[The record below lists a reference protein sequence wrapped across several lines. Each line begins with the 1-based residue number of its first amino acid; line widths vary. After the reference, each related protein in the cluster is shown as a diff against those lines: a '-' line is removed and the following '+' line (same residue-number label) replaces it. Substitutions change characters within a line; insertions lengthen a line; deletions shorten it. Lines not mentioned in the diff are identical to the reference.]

1 MGTISVTNLGKAYKQ
16 YPTRWSRL
24 AEWVL
29 PFRHERHTLHW
40 VLQDISFQLNAGEAV
55 GILGVN
61 GAGKSTLLKMITG
74 TTQPTVGTVEIHGR
88 VAALLE
94 LGMGFHPDF
103 TGRQNVFMAGQLL
116 GYSVEE
122 LGQLMPDIEA
132 FANIGD
138 YIDQPVRMYSSGM
151 QMRLAFSVATA
162 QRPEVLIVDEALA
175 VGDAAFQ
182 RKCFQ
187 RIESFREQGTTLLL
201 VSHDIETIKKLCDRA
216 LFIKEGRIAAWG
228 KAKTVCDEYERF
240 LFGGNK
246 KLALNNEGQT
256 EVSVDQTSYDPELK
270 IESQIIYGSGG
281 VLVKDAYL
289 ENSQSKRFNV
299 IETGKSFFLKI
310 KIEVDEFCIKRPCF
324 NMQIKTT
331 DGVVIFGVNTD
342 HLKVNLDDSL
352 PVGTYDI
359 CFALEN
365 PLAPG
370 VYHITYGVKEDGIS
384 SDGFLVRVVDGL
396 IIKVV
401 DKPESTVARG
411 FVDMRSSFIVNK
423 VLS

>member
-1 MGTISVTNLGKAYKQ
+1 MGKITVTNLGKAYKK
-16 YPTRWSRL
+16 YPTRWARL

-29 PFRHERHTLHW
+29 PFSSKRHSLHW
-40 VLQDISFQLNAGEAV
+40 VLQDITFEVNAGEAV
-55 GILGVN
+55 GVLGVN

-74 TTQPTVGTVEIHGR
+74 TTHPTSGSVDIKGR

-103 TGRQNVFMAGQLL
+103 TGRQNVYMAGQLL

-122 LGQLMPDIEA
+122 ISQLMPSIES
-132 FANIGD
+132 FANIGE

-201 VSHDIETIKKLCDRA
+201 VSHDIETVKKLCDHA

-246 KLALNNEGQT
+246 KVAPERADKIDI
-256 EVSVDQTSYDPELK
+256 VVDQARFDPELK
-270 IESQIIYGSGG
+270 VESEMIYGNGQAEIETTWVSDESGNKVNVIDCG
-281 VLVKDAYL
+281 VPFQFHYYVRFNETIENPIFAMMLKTREGVALFGLDSTILEILPETYQAGELVKVTFTLQNPIA
-289 ENSQSKRFNV
+289 
-299 IETGKSFFLKI
+299 
-310 KIEVDEFCIKRPCF
+310 P
-324 NMQIKTT
+324 
-331 DGVVIFGVNTD
+331 
-342 HLKVNLDDSL
+342 
-352 PVGTYDI
+352 GTYYLNCSVKRKGSDKEA
-359 CFALEN
+359 F
-365 PLAPG
+365 LARRIDTA
-370 VYHITYGVKEDGIS
+370 VVRLVSTSQTTVMTGI
-384 SDGFLVRVVDGL
+384 
-396 IIKVV
+396 
-401 DKPESTVARG
+401 
-411 FVDMRSSFIVNK
+411 VDMKAEMSASI
-423 VLS
+423 L

>member
-1 MGTISVTNLGKAYKQ
+1 
-16 YPTRWSRL
+16 
-24 AEWVL
+24 
-29 PFRHERHTLHW
+29 LHW

>member
-246 KLALNNEGQT
+246 KLALNNEGQS

>member
-16 YPTRWSRL
+16 FPTRWSRL
-24 AEWVL
+24 AEWVI
-29 PFRHERHTLHW
+29 PFSRKRHTLHW
-40 VLQDISFQLNAGEAV
+40 VLQDINFQVNAGEAV

-74 TTQPTVGTVEIHGR
+74 TTQPTTGGVAIQGR

-103 TGRQNVFMAGQLL
+103 TGRQNVYMAGQLL
-116 GYSVEE
+116 GYRVEE
-122 LGQLMPDIEA
+122 LTQLMPGIEA

-216 LFIKEGRIAAWG
+216 LFIKEGRTAGWG

-246 KLALNNEGQT
+246 KIEVNRIDQT
-256 EVSVDQTSYDPELK
+256 EAVVDQTRYDPELK
-270 IESQIIYGSGG
+270 VESEIVYGSGG
-281 VLVKDAYL
+281 ILVKDVYL
-289 ENSQSKRFNV
+289 ENSNKMRFNI
-299 IETGKSFFLKI
+299 IETGQSFKLKI
-310 KIEVDEFCIKRPCF
+310 KLENQKSDIFKPCF

-331 DGVVIFGVNTD
+331 DGVVIFGINTD
-342 HLKVNLDDSL
+342 HLKDSFDDYL
-352 PVGTYDI
+352 AVGDYEI
-359 CFALEN
+359 AFQLEN
-365 PLAPG
+365 SLAPG
-370 VYHITYGVKEDGIS
+370 VYHITYGVKEGGIG
-384 SDGFLVRVVDGL
+384 SDGFLIRVVDGL
-396 IIKVV
+396 IIKIV
-401 DKPESTVARG
+401 DKPISTVARG
-411 FVDMRSSFIVNK
+411 LVDMRANFEIHRA
-423 VLS
+423 LF